1 MLFFIFITPTLEENK
16 QKQTKENNNNNNVQ
30 KTQQPINKKKDSYE
44 KQITKNKILSLIDKQ
59 LQIQTNRP
67 PHQKWFEEILSINLS

>member
-1 MLFFIFITPTLEENK
+1 MCK
-16 QKQTKENNNNNNVQ
+16 KK
-30 KTQQPINKKKDSYE
+30 QQPINKKKDSYE